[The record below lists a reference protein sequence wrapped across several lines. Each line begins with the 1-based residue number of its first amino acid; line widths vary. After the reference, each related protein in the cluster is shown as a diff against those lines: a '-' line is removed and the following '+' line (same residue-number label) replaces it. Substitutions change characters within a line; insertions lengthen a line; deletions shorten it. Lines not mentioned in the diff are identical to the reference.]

1 MRILFVFNHPAPY
14 KVNLLNG
21 LSKFHDLDVIFER
34 KGNSNRPQN
43 FYYQKENKFLFRHI
57 FCRGINIGEEN
68 HFSFRVRNYIKK
80 NHAKYDLIIMNGY
93 STISEVLAIKYMI
106 KNKIPYSLYVN
117 GGKIR
122 YGESKF
128 KYNLKCKLISNAE
141 NYFSPCRETNDY
153 LIYYGADSTKIH
165 NYVYSTVYARE
176 ILSKPLLSNEV
187 VELRKENN
195 LHINSFINFVS
206 FGQFI
211 SRKNNMFLLRIF
223 TYLPS
228 YYHLTL
234 IGDGKEKNMYQK
246 YIKENHLEKR
256 ISLLSFKTQTELL
269 PFLRNFD
276 YFISLSKEDIYGHM
290 INEALSQGLPVVASR
305 SIVAAN
311 HLIKEGQNGCLVGC
325 KDIECINSAIKKVQT
340 INKNHCLDTAKNNTI
355 EKMVESHLE
364 IFKELRS

>member
-21 LSKFHDLDVIFER
+21 LAKFHDLDVIFER

-57 FCRGINIGEEN
+57 FCRGIKIGEEN
-68 HFSFRVRNYIKK
+68 HFSFRLKNYIKK
-80 NHAKYDLIIMNGY
+80 NHANYDLIIMNGY
-93 STISEVLAIKYMI
+93 STISEILAIKYMI
-106 KNKIPYSLYVN
+106 KHHISYSLYVN

-122 YGESKF
+122 KEESKF
-128 KYNLKCKLISNAE
+128 KYNLKCKLISHASS
-141 NYFSPCRETNDY
+141 YFSPCKETNDY
-153 LIYYGADSTKIH
+153 LIYYGADANKIH
-165 NYVYSTVYARE
+165 NYIYSTVYAKD
-176 ILSKPLLSNEV
+176 ILNKPLLPNEV
-187 VELRKENN
+187 TESRKNSN

-211 SRKNNMFLLRIF
+211 NRKNNMFLLRFF

-234 IGDGKEKNMYQK
+234 IGDGKEKNMYIK

-256 ISLLSFKTQTELL
+256 ISIIPFKTQVELL

-290 INEALSQGLPVVASR
+290 INEALSQGLPVVASKA
-305 SIVAAN
+305 IVAAN
-311 HLIKEGQNGCLVGC
+311 HLIKEGQNGCLVNYN
-325 KDIECINSAIKKVQT
+325 DIENINSAVKKVQT
-340 INKNHCLDTAKNNTI
+340 INRNHCLDTAKNNTI
-355 EKMVESHLE
+355 EKMIESHLE
-364 IFKELRS
+364 IFKELLS